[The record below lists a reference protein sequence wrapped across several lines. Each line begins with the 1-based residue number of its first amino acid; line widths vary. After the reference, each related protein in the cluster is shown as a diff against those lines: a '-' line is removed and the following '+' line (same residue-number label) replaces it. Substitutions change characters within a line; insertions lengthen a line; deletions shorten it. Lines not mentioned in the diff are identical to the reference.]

1 MEDLLT
7 GINRQLTETIL
18 NGEVNKD
25 NFIETLKWAGESI
38 TKSKDTSLFDKWN
51 KQFNTMEDDD
61 FFDCMEVLW
70 KYLHNAIDNLHEA
83 PVDEYSVDLTNLQYI
98 YDAYRYQQDKEKYTG
113 KCDIVFNR
121 DCDSLLDAIP
131 TFVQGWAMHMHYV
144 LNDYYRDTHNAYE
157 PLLHKPSELK
167 VKFE

>member
-7 GINRQLTETIL
+7 RINRQLTETIL

-25 NFIETLKWAGESI
+25 NFIETLQWAGENI

-70 KYLHNAIDNLHEA
+70 KYPMIKA
-83 PVDEYSVDLTNLQYI
+83 
-98 YDAYRYQQDKEKYTG
+98 
-113 KCDIVFNR
+113 
-121 DCDSLLDAIP
+121 
-131 TFVQGWAMHMHYV
+131 
-144 LNDYYRDTHNAYE
+144 
-157 PLLHKPSELK
+157 
-167 VKFE
+167 